1 MSYGIIYAVVC
12 TNNGKQYVGQTVR
25 PIEVRWRAH
34 VAKQGT
40 LPGFSMA
47 IKKYGADAFQLR
59 VLDTAESAEELNHKE
74 QHWIKMLNTITPAG
88 YNLNEGGDMI
98 RPVGGPTPETRAK
111 MRAAKLGVPRTQA
124 TKDKISA
131 ALTGTTQP
139 TDVVAKRTG
148 VIREMWA
155 SNRDE
160 LSRKVSIANTGRV
173 RSDEVRARM
182 SEARKGIPMKECDK
196 EKRRGRTASPETKER
211 MRQAQLGKTMSPEAV
226 EKSSLSRTGQ
236 KRSEE
241 SKERMR
247 QAQQLR
253 RLREAQ

>member
-111 MRAAKLGVPRTQA
+111 MRADRK
-124 TKDKISA
+124 S
-131 ALTGTTQP
+131 
-139 TDVVAKRTG
+139 VV
-148 VIREMWA
+148 
-155 SNRDE
+155 
-160 LSRKVSIANTGRV
+160 
-173 RSDEVRARM
+173 
-182 SEARKGIPMKECDK
+182 
-196 EKRRGRTASPETKER
+196 
-211 MRQAQLGKTMSPEAV
+211 
-226 EKSSLSRTGQ
+226 
-236 KRSEE
+236 
-241 SKERMR
+241 
-247 QAQQLR
+247 
-253 RLREAQ
+253 